1 MSEDRNQDEPI
12 HISSEQARGASGADE
27 SARGATLLPML
38 IIGLV
43 LMVLSLIVILMVV
56 R

>member
-12 HISSEQARGASGADE
+12 HISSEKARGASDAGGG
-27 SARGATLLPML
+27 ARGATLLPML
-38 IIGLV
+38 VIGLV
-43 LMVLSLIVILMVV
+43 LVTLGVTVILMVV

>member
-12 HISSEQARGASGADE
+12 HISSEQARGASGVDE
-27 SARGATLLPML
+27 GARGATLLPML
-38 IIGLV
+38 ISGLV
-43 LMVLSLIVILMVV
+43 LMILGLAVILMVV